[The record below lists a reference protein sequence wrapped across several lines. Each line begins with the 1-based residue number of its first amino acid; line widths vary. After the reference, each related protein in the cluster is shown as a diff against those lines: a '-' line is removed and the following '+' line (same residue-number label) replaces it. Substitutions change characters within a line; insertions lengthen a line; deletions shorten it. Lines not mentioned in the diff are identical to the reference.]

1 MRVTTRSLTADG
13 SNEVDF
19 LLAPIVTALS
29 GYTVEATSIAA
40 WGIAGRG
47 RVLPF
52 ALHECEYNQIGG
64 VLDPLDGV
72 YPSGTQYIY
81 SRFTTGNGNDQD
93 CRTAYLGSGTS
104 PGNYG
109 WLEKAAHSDCFV
121 DTSEGSWAP
130 GDPGNNPEIR
140 GCEADIL
147 DQTVLI
153 AIWRNSNLAG
163 GRNADYEIIG
173 FVGFH
178 VTGYSMSGLVAPSGF
193 TCPPN
198 PFDAGTP
205 EGSLRCFR
213 GYFTDA
219 VFDGDFGGTYNTG
232 VTSVKMIG

>member
-1 MRVTTRSLTADG
+1 M
-13 SNEVDF
+13 
-19 LLAPIVTALS
+19 
-29 GYTVEATSIAA
+29 
-40 WGIAGRG
+40 
-47 RVLPF
+47 
-52 ALHECEYNQIGG
+52 
-64 VLDPLDGV
+64 
-72 YPSGTQYIY
+72 
-81 SRFTTGNGNDQD
+81 
-93 CRTAYLGSGTS
+93 
-104 PGNYG
+104 
-109 WLEKAAHSDCFV
+109 
-121 DTSEGSWAP
+121 
-130 GDPGNNPEIR
+130 
-140 GCEADIL
+140 
-147 DQTVLI
+147 LI

-205 EGSLRCFR
+205 AGSLRCFR